1 MQKSTAPCIASL
13 AEPTLPGGR
22 VCSARLVHPAY
33 QLHSQLYPTFK
44 SCFGIFDNQIH
55 ADSSGQLEISERDNK
70 RKVLV
75 HSYYGAERR

>member
-1 MQKSTAPCIASL
+1 MQKSTALCIASL

-33 QLHSQLYPTFK
+33 QLHSQLYPIFK

-55 ADSSGQLEISERDNK
+55 ADSSGKLEISERDNK